1 MKVMYSKTA
10 KGVRESTG
18 KTRDLSRDMRDVLKE
33 CYGLFSIEDK
43 CAAAPPDE
51 REWIAVA
58 LADLVAQ
65 GYLRDVPEVA
75 REEEKPAEESDGLD
89 SLDFSDAGQKKARE
103 AEEKAAR
110 EAEAK
115 ARQQAEEQA
124 RRDAAAKARRDAE
137 EKARHEAAEKTR
149 REAEEKARRE
159 TEAKAKREAEEKT
172 KREAAERTRR
182 ETEEKQQR
190 EAEARTRREAEE
202 RARREAEEQARRE
215 AEDQARLEEEAR
227 AAAAREANAGLDQVA
242 GKLRADFASRRGQRD
257 ESTSKL
263 IKEMEE
269 EARRKAA
276 EKAAREAEEKARRE
290 AEERARIEAEEKA
303 RRAAEEQAR
312 REAEEKAR
320 IEAEER
326 AKREAE
332 EKLRREAAEKLRLEA
347 IELARRA
354 AEEKARIEAEER
366 AKREAEE
373 KLRREAEE
381 KLRREAEEK
390 ARIEAEERARIEAEE
405 RAKREA
411 EEKLR
416 REAEEKLRREAEEK
430 ARIEAEE
437 RARIEA
443 EERARREE
451 EEARR
456 RKEEERLRRIAE
468 KKAREEAEEKARLE
482 QEERDREAIRERL
495 RLRNEKR
502 RRMILPAILGL
513 LLPVAVVI
521 GLLQVLTFDG
531 KRSEFEKTA
540 TELFGVPVK
549 AGSAKLGVLA
559 GPQWIINDVTIGT
572 DAATVKIA
580 RARFGMSWLGVFG
593 APLHFESVHLEH
605 PSLPPSVALALLH
618 QEAGKA
624 LLKSGEVVVTGLQFS
639 SVPKG
644 IPLLNLRATFAD
656 GRLMTVAGRGEDAE
670 SGKLNLDISREEQL
684 RLSLGASQVR
694 WLLGSDVPLTDVA
707 LKADLEPDA
716 LLVKE
721 FSANLVGGEVAGTGR
736 LSWQGG
742 WRITAK
748 LEAKRLDA
756 NKMIPAWLL
765 EGNVNGNAVMAADAA
780 SSAEL
785 LSRATISGSFNI
797 GRGLLGGIDLDK
809 VLQNR
814 GLGEQFRFESLNG
827 NFAREARRIE
837 LTDLAL
843 GAPELKAGGTVT
855 IEANRAASGRIAIE
869 TISSGTR
876 RTASVKVGGTL
887 AAPQYQR

>member
-10 KGVRESTG
+10 KGVRESSG

-51 REWIAVA
+51 REWLAVA

-75 REEEKPAEESDGLD
+75 REEAKPAPESDDLD
-89 SLDFSDAGQKKARE
+89 SLDFSEAGQKKARE

-110 EAEAK
+110 EAAAK
-115 ARQQAEEQA
+115 AQQHAEEQA
-124 RRDAAAKARRDAE
+124 RRDAAAKAKRDAE
-137 EKARHEAAEKTR
+137 EKARHAAAEKTR

-159 TEAKAKREAEEKT
+159 TEAKARREAEEKA
-172 KREAAERTRR
+172 KRDAAERERR
-182 ETEEKQQR
+182 NAEEKL
-190 EAEARTRREAEE
+190 RREAEE
-202 RARREAEEQARRE
+202 RARREAEEKARRE
-215 AEDQARLEEEAR
+215 AEEQARLEEEAR
-227 AAAAREANAGLDQVA
+227 IAAAREADTGLDQVA
-242 GKLRADFASRRGQRD
+242 GKLRAEFASRRGQRD

-263 IKEMEE
+263 IREMEE
-269 EARRKAA
+269 EARRKAE
-276 EKAAREAEEKARRE
+276 EKAAREAEEKARRD
-290 AEERARIEAEEKA
+290 AEERARREAEDKA
-303 RRAAEEQAR
+303 RREAEEQAR
-312 REAEEKAR
+312 REAEERAR
-320 IEAEER
+320 
-326 AKREAE
+326 REAE
-332 EKLRREAAEKLRLEA
+332 EKARRDAEEKVRREAAEKLRLEA
-347 IELARRA
+347 IELARRV
-354 AEEKARIEAEER
+354 AEEKARGEAEER
-366 AKREAEE
+366 ARREAEE
-373 KLRREAEE
+373 RARREAEE

-390 ARIEAEERARIEAEE
+390 ARIEAAEKARIEAEE

-468 KKAREEAEEKARLE
+468 QKAREEAEEKARLE

-495 RLRNEKR
+495 RLRKEKQ

-531 KRSEFEKTA
+531 KRSEFEKAA

-559 GPQWIINDVTIGT
+559 GPQWIMNDVTIGA
-572 DAATVKIA
+572 DATTVKIA

-593 APLHFESVHLEH
+593 APLRFDSIRIEQ

-618 QEAGKA
+618 QESANA
-624 LLKSGEVVVTGLQFS
+624 LLKAGEVVVTGLQFAA
-639 SVPKG
+639 VPKG
-644 IPLLNLRATFAD
+644 LPPLNLRATFQD
-656 GRLMTVAGRGEDAE
+656 GRLTRVSGQGEDAD
-670 SGKLNLDISREEQL
+670 SGKFSLDINREEQL
-684 RLSLGASQVR
+684 RLSLGAAQMR
-694 WLLGSDVPLTDVA
+694 WLLGSDLPLTD
-707 LKADLEPDA
+707 LKLEANLTPDA
-716 LLVKE
+716 LLIKE
-721 FSANLVGGEVAGTGR
+721 FSAGLVGGEVAGTGR

-742 WRITAK
+742 WRATAK
-748 LEAKRLDA
+748 LEAKRLDTTKFA
-756 NKMIPAWLL
+756 PAWFL
-765 EGNVNGNAVMAADAA
+765 EGNVNGNAVMSADAA
-780 SSAEL
+780 SSTEL
-785 LSRATISGSFNI
+785 LSRAVVSGSFTI
-797 GRGLLGGIDLDK
+797 GRGLLASIDLDK

-814 GLGEQFRFESLNG
+814 GIGEQFRFESLNG

-843 GAPELKAGGTVT
+843 AAPELKAGGAVS
-855 IEANRAASGRIAIE
+855 IDANRAASGRIAIE
-869 TISSGTR
+869 TGSGASR